1 MSPPKDWALVLAAF
15 LHKVQKGRGSRFC
28 TFLGATRRRSV
39 PAARP
44 SERTLCLAQ
53 GERAARCRGA
63 ARAPALG
70 LWRLCHGLPCRTGL
84 RRSQM
89 CAGVL
94 EPRTSGLTQAAATG
108 WAVARLEIVD
118 FSGLLCLGQ
127 ACRAAGHPPAASG
140 MWKSLGLLLDPDL
153 VPQQRVWK
161 PCLGRQPRAAV
172 TCRPGQ
178 LLHVDQF
185 PLNFTLGTSKE
196 RRWLRALQEPKQPV
210 PKQRAVKAPS
220 RVTLNGTKGHS
231 CPFRVAGS

>member
-44 SERTLCLAQ
+44 SERVLCLAQ
-53 GERAARCRGA
+53 GERAAWCRGA
-63 ARAPALG
+63 ALR

-84 RRSQM
+84 RRLQM

-108 WAVARLEIVD
+108 CAAARLEIVD

-140 MWKSLGLLLDPDL
+140 M
-153 VPQQRVWK
+153 
-161 PCLGRQPRAAV
+161 
-172 TCRPGQ
+172 
-178 LLHVDQF
+178 
-185 PLNFTLGTSKE
+185 
-196 RRWLRALQEPKQPV
+196 
-210 PKQRAVKAPS
+210 
-220 RVTLNGTKGHS
+220 
-231 CPFRVAGS
+231 